1 MRRPNASSSYRAHAS
16 PDWEA
21 AFEALAYLNEAL
33 CAFTG
38 DEALHR
44 LSDRVSRVLVDGE
57 RIEHDR
63 RLIWR
68 SLVAAQ
74 AHVRLADAALDHQLS
89 LFAHVLLEHVEG
101 SRDHA
106 LYRRVFPEPHED
118 IIDLGLD
125 AEVPMVTLVL
135 SVLDEDES
143 IVANVRDRRD
153 LLRRALQQANGALAE
168 RADAYANLGRHRAR
182 VEAWLE
188 TASCTSRV
196 VGRELERI
204 AKERRLGTRWLQAF
218 VPAPAATVG
227 IPQSEAWAP
236 GGSGRS
242 DARRA

>member
-1 MRRPNASSSYRAHAS
+1 MARPHGGSGYRAHAS
-16 PDWEA
+16 PDWEVTFEGLA
-21 AFEALAYLNEAL
+21 YLHEALA
-33 CAFTG
+33 AFVD

-44 LSDRVSRVLVDGE
+44 LASRVATVLADGE

-89 LFAHVLLEHVEG
+89 VFAHVVLEHVG
-101 SRDHA
+101 GKRDHE

-125 AEVPMVTLVL
+125 AEVPVVTLVL
-135 SVLDEDES
+135 TVLEEDES
-143 IVANVRDRRD
+143 IVAAVRDRRE
-153 LLRRALQQANGALAE
+153 LLRRALQTANRALAE

-188 TASCTSRV
+188 TAACTSRV
-196 VGRELERI
+196 VGRELERL
-204 AKERRLGTRWLQAF
+204 AKDRRLGTRWLQAF
-218 VPAPAATVG
+218 VPAPPVSGPLLRAA
-227 IPQSEAWAP
+227 PQPAP
-236 GGSGRS
+236 
-242 DARRA
+242 APRADEPPA